1 MHINEKIQM
10 SYDKYINKLIEEKNY
25 SERIFYDQTDQEYF
39 LVYSF
44 GITITQETTSTYK
57 IHICFQDEGRN
68 YHDVFQGSYIYDTEL
83 NNHELK
89 LKNKYDND
97 SIDISNATNN
107 FFIIN

>member
-1 MHINEKIQM
+1 MKKVKYEHHIILFIYQIIIKMHINEKIQM

-57 IHICFQDEGRN
+57 IHICFQLL
-68 YHDVFQGSYIYDTEL
+68 SYLVIFLLPLILYFWGL
-83 NNHELK
+83 NK
-89 LKNKYDND
+89 PQ
-97 SIDISNATNN
+97 
-107 FFIIN
+107 